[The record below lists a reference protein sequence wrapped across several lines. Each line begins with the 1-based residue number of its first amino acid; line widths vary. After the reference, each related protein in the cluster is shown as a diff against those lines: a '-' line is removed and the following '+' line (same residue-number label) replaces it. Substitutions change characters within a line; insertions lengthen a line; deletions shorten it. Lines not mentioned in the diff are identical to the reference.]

1 MNVNILSSSQGE
13 LLSLISTSIIRLWNL
28 KSLFLGNLTKDK
40 AKNHNLLFYSGS
52 LCFLRL

>member
-1 MNVNILSSSQGE
+1 MNVNIFSSFQGDF
-13 LLSLISTSIIRLWNL
+13 LSLISTSIIRLWNL

-40 AKNHNLLFYSGS
+40 AKNHNLLLYSSS